1 MTQMETGTFNG
12 DHFIVD
18 ADSGDRQ
25 KIKDHPQLAEYT
37 RIVERKLEAQRR
49 TRAEQ
54 VHQHTE
60 RRKGL
65 WTIAITA
72 GALLIVAA
80 GLASDWIEGSGVQ
93 VSGMPTV
100 HGNLSYLLRRID
112 SRTLRFTIG
121 GGITARVVLRPPLA
135 AAIRSVIVNGSA
147 HTNFDG
153 DSVTILQ
160 TPAEITCTTF

>member
-1 MTQMETGTFNG
+1 
-12 DHFIVD
+12 
-18 ADSGDRQ
+18 
-25 KIKDHPQLAEYT
+25 
-37 RIVERKLEAQRR
+37 
-49 TRAEQ
+49 
-54 VHQHTE
+54 
-60 RRKGL
+60 
-65 WTIAITA
+65 
-72 GALLIVAA
+72 
-80 GLASDWIEGSGVQ
+80 
-93 VSGMPTV
+93 MPTV